1 MGSTDLPGY
10 NGNYCSHILVTFE
23 KTANFL
29 IVFVRLILGKKEVD
43 GVTGPRR
50 EIGIRY
56 EFDLKVT

>member
-1 MGSTDLPGY
+1 M
-10 NGNYCSHILVTFE
+10 TFE